1 MMNLM
6 TEAATDMPDARMC
19 MSDEEIEFKNTRAR
33 AHTHTHLFISRNTW
47 KLSVHVPFLPW
58 CHRDLYVSVSGNMQ
72 AQATQINISV
82 LLGRIFQNITMPLL
96 SHADRD
102 EGQDGQKAQLLY
114 SSAPLVFNRIR

>member
-19 MSDEEIEFKNTRAR
+19 AFDGEAEFKKIHGR

-47 KLSVHVPFLPW
+47 KLSVHVPFLTW

-72 AQATQINISV
+72 AQSTQINISV
-82 LLGRIFQNITMPLL
+82 FVFQDITMPLL